1 MNNFWNN
8 IYKFPTFFISVVAG
22 FFLVS
27 IRPILQA
34 FKNKKYIIPIIIIF
48 NTIIYITYIILKK
61 MLDIN

>member
-8 IYKFPTFFISVVAG
+8 IYRFPTFFISVVVG

-27 IRPILQA
+27 IRPILQSL
-34 FKNKKYIIPIIIIF
+34 KNKKYIAQIIIIF
-48 NTIIYITYIILKK
+48 NVIIYITYIILKK